1 MKRTARI
8 GVPAAVGLVGAAVG
22 ALIPGFPV
30 LALLATAVV
39 AQVGTVAVVLA
50 VAVLDAGIRSTDRSP
65 TRRER
70 PPLVRQ
76 AGTSLGLTT
85 LVTLGLFTVATLPGA
100 PARALAV
107 GLGLGLPAWSFAATF
122 GLVESIT
129 RTPDPEVAVDE
140 LLEDVTLK
148 SFRAAA
154 RNGEPDPVEPVLRYT
169 QRALDERDYRRA
181 LAGVDG
187 LETVSERLLESAS
200 GSGMDP
206 EDVERLLDHWD
217 ELGRTAL
224 DRGTDDV
231 IAAVAHAEATV
242 AVRALSLGFGE
253 TCAAAS
259 DHLALFCERAVEDD
273 RIIDEHVEALE
284 AVLTRAIAAEDPDVD
299 RVIDAMERVR
309 EAIERLGT
317 DRHDTLRTLAVALLH
332 GQRRLLED
340 RGEKVAHETG
350 ARLYADLESA
360 VDRVVADLLV
370 TEVDLDPVGEEFVQV
385 GVVAAENDQQW
396 IVARVAARVV
406 DLYSAADGRYPGA
419 SDHVQRLY
427 DAGGEDGVERA
438 FQNVREAYDD
448 GRYPEF
454 DDPVERLES

>member
-1 MKRTARI
+1 MDRTARVGI
-8 GVPAAVGLVGAAVG
+8 PAAVGLAGAVLG
-22 ALIPGFPV
+22 ALAPAFPV
-30 LALLATAVV
+30 LALLATVAI

-50 VAVLDAGIRSTDRSP
+50 AAVLDAGIRSTDRSP
-65 TRRER
+65 TRRDR
-70 PPLVRQ
+70 PPLLRR
-76 AGTSLGLTT
+76 AGSRLGLTT
-85 LVTLGLFTVATLPGA
+85 LVTLGLFAVATLPGA

-107 GLGLGLPAWSFAATF
+107 GLGLGLPTRAFVSTF

-129 RTPDPEVAVDE
+129 RTPDPETAVAK
-140 LLEDVTLK
+140 LLEAVSLE
-148 SFRAAA
+148 SFRASTT
-154 RNGEPDPVEPVLRYT
+154 GDETDPLEPILRYA
-169 QRALDERDYRRA
+169 QRGLDDRDYRRA
-181 LAGVDG
+181 LAGIDG
-187 LETVSERLLESAS
+187 LQTASERILESAAES
-200 GSGMDP
+200 GFDAD
-206 EDVERLLDHWD
+206 EAERLLDHWD

-231 IAAVAHAEATV
+231 LAAVAHAQATV
-242 AVRALSLGFGE
+242 AVRALWLGLGE
-253 TCAAAS
+253 TCAVAS

-273 RIIDEHVEALE
+273 RIIDDHVAALE

-309 EAIERLGT
+309 EAIERRGT
-317 DRHDTLRTLAVALLH
+317 DRHDTLVKLAVALLG

-340 RGEKVAHETG
+340 RGGRVAGDPG

-370 TEVDLDPVGEEFVQV
+370 TGVDVAPVGEALAEV
-385 GVVAAENDQQW
+385 GVTAAESDQQW
-396 IVARVAARVV
+396 IVARVAARII
-406 DLYSAADGRYPGA
+406 DLHSTAGDRYPGA

-448 GRYPEF
+448 GGYPEF
-454 DDPVERLES
+454 DDPVERLQS